1 MGRSL
6 WLPLVAVVLTA
17 LVQSTKLRA
26 VESDD
31 AVKKE
36 ILELQEKQN
45 QAFLQASV
53 NFLDRIYADTIAWTR
68 PNWRL
73 PHQITVSG
81 QSAVGKR
88 KVQRSHTHDDLQ
100 VHVYGD
106 TVVVTGHSTTNLQYE
121 GRIVSAPRRFANVWL
136 KQDGQWRLV
145 VHHVT
150 PIAGE

>member
-68 PNWRL
+68 PTGDSLTKSQFLANLR
-73 PHQITVSG
+73 SG
-81 QSAVGKR
+81 KEKYNA
-88 KVQRSHTHDDLQ
+88 
-100 VHVYGD
+100 
-106 TVVVTGHSTTNLQYE
+106 
-121 GRIVSAPRRFANVWL
+121 
-136 KQDGQWRLV
+136 
-145 VHHVT
+145 VT
-150 PIAGE
+150 PTTIFRSTFMVTRWW